1 MARKHKLNRKLGLFL
16 VTIYGLGN
24 IVGAGI
30 YALIG
35 KVAGEA
41 GMATPLAFLLAAFV
55 AGFSA
60 LSFAE
65 LSIVEPPQLTNS
77 NDNSMYF
84 ILLNFSK
91 LL

>member
-1 MARKHKLNRKLGLFL
+1 MARKHKLARRLGLVL

-41 GMATPLAFLLAAFV
+41 GTATPLAFLIAMLV
-55 AGFSA
+55 AGLIA
-60 LSFAE
+60 LS
-65 LSIVEPPQLTNS
+65 
-77 NDNSMYF
+77 
-84 ILLNFSK
+84 
-91 LL
+91 